1 MLPQTEQIANSDMT
15 IDAVA
20 PLRAV
25 SIMLDVQRKAI
36 DAVNNA
42 IDGIIDA
49 SNAVAQTVTNGG
61 TIHYV
66 AAGSSGL
73 MALADGAELPG
84 TFGIAQNQI
93 RIHMAGGVPTDGQ
106 MPGNT
111 EDDISNT
118 HTIVEAMQS
127 NDCVIAISASGTT
140 PFAYDIAQAARAK
153 GINVI
158 AIANNADTALLKI
171 ADVAICLST
180 PPEALAGSTRMGA
193 GTAQKVALNLI
204 STQAGI
210 LLGHVHDGQ
219 MINLIADNAKLRQR
233 AINIVGSIADVS
245 NETAALALRTADGNT
260 KHAILIAKG
269 CPASEV
275 NKLLATYG
283 PRMGD
288 CLLAL
293 NAAKTAQT

>member
-1 MLPQTEQIANSDMT
+1 MLPQTEQIANSKT
-15 IDAVA
+15 HIDTVA

-25 SIMLDVQRKAI
+25 DIMLDVQRKAV
-36 DAVNNA
+36 DA
-42 IDGIIDA
+42 IDRAASDIIRA
-49 SNAVAQTVTNGG
+49 SELIAKTITQGG

-84 TFGIAQNQI
+84 TFGISHTQI
-93 RIHMAGGVPTDGQ
+93 RIHMAGGIPADGK

-118 HTIVEAMQS
+118 QTVVSTMNT
-127 NDCVIAISASGTT
+127 NDCMIAISASGTT
-140 PFAYDIAQAARAK
+140 PFACDIAKAAK
-153 GINVI
+153 EMDIGVI
-158 AIANNADTALLKI
+158 AIANNPNTTLLNAADI
-171 ADVAICLST
+171 AICLTT
-180 PPEALAGSTRMGA
+180 PPESLAGSTRMGA
-193 GTAQKVALNLI
+193 GTAQKIALNI
-204 STQAGI
+204 MSTQAGV
-210 LLGHVHDGQ
+210 LLGHVHNGQ

-233 AINIVGSIADVS
+233 AMNIVRAIADVS
-245 NETAALALRTADGNT
+245 TADAENAMNIAKGNT

-283 PRMGD
+283 PRMAD
-288 CLLAL
+288 CLLAIK
-293 NAAKTAQT
+293 AAATAQT